1 MQATQTTSSKSEQK
15 TLETS
20 PEKPSRGFA
29 RFYRV
34 SSVDRA
40 DAPANADGDW
50 YRYIL
55 EGGRS
60 PITGLR
66 RGTLAEVT
74 DHATRCAN
82 ELNERNNG
90 KSPSAWAP
98 KKTAAAK

>member
-1 MQATQTTSSKSEQK
+1 MQATQSRSSNSENN
-15 TLETS
+15 TLKANAE
-20 PEKPSRGFA
+20 EPSHGFA

-34 SSVDRA
+34 SIVDRA
-40 DAPANADGDW
+40 DATGNADGDW
-50 YRYIL
+50 FRYVL

-74 DHATRCAN
+74 EHATRCAH

-98 KKTAAAK
+98 KKTSVAK